1 MRTIKRVVAFIC
13 LAITALACEKP
24 APVIQVKEAVPQ
36 LGYMQTIASIRYAVE
51 NADGNRISASASHP
65 WIHSFSIGDEV
76 VSFTVDENN
85 TGGPR
90 TADIKLEYPGAEP
103 VIVPVLQSWA
113 ASGITITPAS
123 ATAAYTGGQGSFSFE
138 VGNPRAGVD
147 ITISSES
154 DWITNISKTENFVS
168 YTVLENNSG
177 KARSGIIVLK
187 YGSFAT
193 AEFSITQAW
202 TASMIVLTP
211 ASAEVDY
218 SGGQGA
224 LTFAVENPRVG
235 VDVTASSDSPWITN
249 VVKNGDTVS
258 YSVQENNSGA
268 SRTGKII
275 LEYGTYAAAEYTI
288 NQAWAAANI
297 VISPESTEL
306 DYIGGTGSFSF
317 TIENPRAETE
327 VTVSCDCPWIT
338 NVTKVGNMVSYSV
351 AENESGKQRTGEM
364 LLSYGI
370 YASATYAVAQNGIPA
385 TSISLNKTA
394 TSLLVGESEQLSVT
408 SVSPADADIVWSSSD
423 SMIAS
428 VSANGLVTALSDGS
442 AIISVCTTSG
452 GASASCAVTVVNNYG
467 GINEGIGEIIWK

>member
-24 APVIQVKEAVPQ
+24 VPVIQVKEAVPQ
-36 LGYMQTIASIRYAVE
+36 LGYMQTIASIRYDVE

-154 DWITNISKTENFVS
+154 DWITNISKTENSVS

-177 KARSGIIVLK
+177 KARSGKIVLK

-193 AEFSITQAW
+193 AEFTITQAW

-211 ASAEVDY
+211 A
-218 SGGQGA
+218 
-224 LTFAVENPRVG
+224 
-235 VDVTASSDSPWITN
+235 
-249 VVKNGDTVS
+249 
-258 YSVQENNSGA
+258 
-268 SRTGKII
+268 
-275 LEYGTYAAAEYTI
+275 
-288 NQAWAAANI
+288 
-297 VISPESTEL
+297 STEL

-327 VTVSCDCPWIT
+327 VTVSCGSSWIT
-338 NVTKVGNMVSYSV
+338 NVTKEGDTVSYSV
-351 AENESGKQRTGEM
+351 SENESGKQRKGEM

-370 YASATYAVAQNGIPA
+370 YASATYTVAQNGIPA

-408 SVSPADADIVWSSSD
+408 TVSPADADIVWSSSD

-452 GASASCAVTVVNNYG
+452 GASASCVVTVVNSYG